1 MRRVIKS
8 SVIAVLGA
16 LLATQSFHTIAA
28 EFSGEAMEYLTDT
41 FSPNEP
47 GVSVVVSKNGE
58 TLFSGAVGTANLE
71 LPVPLRPDMP
81 FEIAS
86 LTKQVTSASILILE
100 EEGKLSITDP
110 VAKYF
115 PKHPSGSA
123 TLEQL
128 MRNISG
134 TFVPDHS
141 MGSNH
146 IRQDITATERQ
157 ELIASGDPLFQPG
170 ERYSYSNAGYW
181 LLGDIIEL
189 VSGMDYGTF
198 LVERIFTPLGMED
211 SYYGDHREIIGG
223 KVSGYDYTD
232 AGIKNATFTSDSWA
246 YSAGGLI
253 SSAEDIATWSNALFS
268 GQVIGERNLAR
279 MMSPSMLNDGTE
291 VPYGLG
297 LVLSEVEGFKTAEHG
312 GGHSGFLV
320 HSTRLVE
327 EDIFVV
333 VLANYFY
340 MSNGYRPPQEKNPAA
355 IARNLAILAA
365 NN

>member
-1 MRRVIKS
+1 MHKAQKFNAI
-8 SVIAVLGA
+8 VLLGV
-16 LLATQSFHTIAA
+16 LLATQPFQTIAA
-28 EFSGEAMEYLTDT
+28 EFSDEAMEYLADT
-41 FSPNEP
+41 FSPDEP

-58 TLFSGAVGTANLE
+58 TLFSGAVGAANLE
-71 LPVPLRPDMP
+71 LLVALKADMS

-86 LTKQVTSASILILE
+86 LTKQITSASILILE
-100 EEGKLSITDP
+100 EEGKLSIADP

-115 PKHPSGSA
+115 PEHPSGSA

-189 VSGMDYGTF
+189 VSGMDYGAF
-198 LVERIFTPLGMED
+198 LMERIFTPLGMKD
-211 SYYGDHREIIGG
+211 SYYGDHRELIDG

-232 AGIKNATFTSDSWA
+232 EGIKNATFTSDSWA

-253 SSAEDIATWSNALFS
+253 SSAEDIAKWSNALFS
-268 GQVIGERNLAR
+268 GQIIEERNLSR
-279 MMSPSMLNDGTE
+279 MLSPSVLNDGTE

-297 LVLSEVEGFKTAEHG
+297 LVLSEVEGYNTAEHG
-312 GGHSGFLV
+312 GGHSGFLA

-340 MSNGYRPPQEKNPAA
+340 ISNGYRPPQEKNPAE
-355 IARNLAILAA
+355 IARKLAILAA
-365 NN
+365 TN